1 MKSGFLKFFVL
12 AVLAL
17 LCAPAGAQNFSIDW
31 YKLSGGGGTSTGGNF
46 SVSGTIG
53 QPDASATL
61 TGGNFS
67 LTGGFWSIIA
77 TFQTA
82 GAPNLLIS
90 HVGSNVVVSWPDTGS
105 FFLQQNNNLGPT
117 GWSTPG
123 YTVNLADGT
132 NSVTFTPSPGNMY
145 FRLRQ

>member
-1 MKSGFLKFFVL
+1 MKSGFLGFFAL

-17 LCAPAGAQNFSIDW
+17 LCARAGAQNFSIDW

-77 TFQTA
+77 VFQTA

-90 HVGSNVVVSWPDTGS
+90 HAGKNVVVSWPATGS
-105 FFLQQNNNLGPT
+105 FSLQQNNNLDST
-117 GWSTPG
+117 GWTTPG
-123 YTVNLADGT
+123 YTVTLADGT

-145 FRLRQ
+145 FRLKQ

>member
-1 MKSGFLKFFVL
+1 MKLAFLRFFRV

-17 LCAPAGAQNFSIDW
+17 LCARAGAQSFSIDW

-46 SVSGTIG
+46 SVTGTIG
-53 QPDASATL
+53 QPDASTTM

-77 TFQTA
+77 VFQTA

-90 HVGSNVVVSWPDTGS
+90 RAGQNVVVSWPDTGS
-105 FFLQQNNNLGPT
+105 FILQQNNNLDPT
-117 GWSTPG
+117 DWSTPS
-123 YTVNLADGT
+123 YTVTLADGT
-132 NSVTFTPSPGNMY
+132 NSVTFTPPPGNVY
-145 FRLRQ
+145 FRLKQ

>member
-1 MKSGFLKFFVL
+1 MKSDFLRFFPVT
-12 AVLAL
+12 VLAL
-17 LCAPAGAQNFSIDW
+17 FCASAGAQNFSIDW

-53 QPDASATL
+53 QPEASTTL

-77 TFQTA
+77 VFQTA

-90 HVGSNVVVSWPDTGS
+90 HAGSNVVVSWPATGS
-105 FFLQQNNNLGPT
+105 FFLQQNDNLNPT
-117 GWSTPG
+117 GWSTPS
-123 YTVNLADGT
+123 YTVTLADGT
-132 NSVTFTPSPGNMY
+132 NSVTFTPPPGNMY

>member
-1 MKSGFLKFFVL
+1 M

-17 LCAPAGAQNFSIDW
+17 LCARADAQNFSIDR

-53 QPDASATL
+53 QPDAGATL

-77 TFQTA
+77 VFQIA

-90 HVGSNVVVSWPDTGS
+90 HAGNKVVVSWPDTGS
-105 FFLQQNNNLGPT
+105 FFLQQNNNLDPA
-117 GWSTPG
+117 GWSAPS
-123 YTVNLADGT
+123 YTVTLADGT

-145 FRLRQ
+145 FRLKQ